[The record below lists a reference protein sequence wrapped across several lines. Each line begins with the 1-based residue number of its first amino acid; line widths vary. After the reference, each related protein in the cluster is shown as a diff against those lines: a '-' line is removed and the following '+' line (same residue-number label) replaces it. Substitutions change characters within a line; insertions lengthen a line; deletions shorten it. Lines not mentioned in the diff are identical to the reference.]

1 MLALLINKIINVLTD
16 CWTALIFE
24 RWVLHNRM
32 YLSKLEGCIVLNKH
46 NTLFA
51 PKRSAICN
59 RSFIRV
65 LNANGISIASKFSVG
80 LTR

>member
-46 NTLFA
+46 NTYPPPSDPLYV
-51 PKRSAICN
+51 I
-59 RSFIRV
+59 
-65 LNANGISIASKFSVG
+65 G
-80 LTR
+80 LSSES